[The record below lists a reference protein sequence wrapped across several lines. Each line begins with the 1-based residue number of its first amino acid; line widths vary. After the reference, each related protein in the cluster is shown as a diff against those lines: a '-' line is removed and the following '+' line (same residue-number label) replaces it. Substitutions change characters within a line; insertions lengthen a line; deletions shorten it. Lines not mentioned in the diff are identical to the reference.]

1 LHTFYI
7 EKGAL
12 AVEDARHAFRVLR
25 LKPGDDVIA
34 LAGEARWMARISEI
48 SEKGGSVSLMRE
60 LPSNEARTQITV
72 YQGLPKAEKLELL
85 AQKLTELGISQLVP
99 VRMAR
104 SVARFEGASRIE
116 RLNRIA
122 REAVKQCGR
131 TKPLVIL
138 PPVDWETA
146 LADMR
151 RQELLLAPWE
161 SAERVT
167 MRDAY
172 SKLPSAREIGIL
184 IGPEGGMEEREVRAS
199 GARQI
204 TLGPRILRAETAAI
218 AASALA
224 MAYWGDL

>member
-1 LHTFYI
+1 MHTFYI
-7 EKGAL
+7 DKGAL

-34 LAGEARWMARISEI
+34 LAGDARWMARISEI

-60 LPSNEARTQITV
+60 LPSNEARTEITV

-85 AQKLTELGISQLVP
+85 AQKLTELGVARLVP

-116 RLNRIA
+116 RLHRIA

-131 TKPLVIL
+131 TKPLAIL
-138 PPVDWETA
+138 PPVDWGTA

-151 RQELLLAPWE
+151 RRELMLAPWE
-161 SAERVT
+161 GAEQIS
-167 MRDAY
+167 MRDAH
-172 SKLPSAREIGIL
+172 KRQPSAREIGIL
-184 IGPEGGMEEREVRAS
+184 IGPESGMEEGEVRAS
-199 GARQI
+199 GARAI

-218 AASALA
+218 TAAALA